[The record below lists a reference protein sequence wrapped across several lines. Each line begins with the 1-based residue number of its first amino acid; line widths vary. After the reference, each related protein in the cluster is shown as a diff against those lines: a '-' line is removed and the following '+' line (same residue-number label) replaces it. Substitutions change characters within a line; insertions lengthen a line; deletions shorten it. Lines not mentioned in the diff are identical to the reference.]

1 MEYRKGMRHLHR
13 YGVKS
18 ITIGLER
25 KIAFRAH
32 DEIFRSQNGKIK
44 YKKYLY
50 YVHIWGHRRS
60 KPLWVVHK
68 YLIFIYFADAAFRLF
83 FVLLFLIN
91 TEKRI
96 NDPG

>member
-1 MEYRKGMRHLHR
+1 MEHRKGMRHLHR

-50 YVHIWGHRRS
+50 YVHI
-60 KPLWVVHK
+60 
-68 YLIFIYFADAAFRLF
+68 
-83 FVLLFLIN
+83 
-91 TEKRI
+91 
-96 NDPG
+96 